1 MKGLR
6 SRSQRM
12 NDPLRRSQRKKDPL
26 RRSQRMKKHPRNPKP
41 RSVRYVV
48 LRQR

>member
-1 MKGLR
+1 MKG
-6 SRSQRM
+6 SMKRSQRM
-12 NDPLRRSQRKKDPL
+12 KGPM
-26 RRSQRMKKHPRNPKP
+26 RRSQRMKKHLRNPKP